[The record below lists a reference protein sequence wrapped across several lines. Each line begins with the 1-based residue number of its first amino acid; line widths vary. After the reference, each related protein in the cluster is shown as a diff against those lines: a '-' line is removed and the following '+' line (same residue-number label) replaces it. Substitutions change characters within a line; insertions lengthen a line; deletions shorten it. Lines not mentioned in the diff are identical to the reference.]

1 MTPGKVGQVSKPA
14 AGFQPAS
21 EDFPIYALT
30 RIRLLLRSWSYYKY
44 LESVTLAGSHA
55 KGTALRDSDLD
66 LFLSLAPG
74 TPGPLAAIQTSLW
87 NGLQPVY
94 QPVIRNV
101 SVRIILD
108 GASIDLVPARNNILW
123 QARFNTWLKTD

>member
-1 MTPGKVGQVSKPA
+1 
-14 AGFQPAS
+14 
-21 EDFPIYALT
+21 
-30 RIRLLLRSWSYYKY
+30 
-44 LESVTLAGSHA
+44 
-55 KGTALRDSDLD
+55 
-66 LFLSLAPG
+66 
-74 TPGPLAAIQTSLW
+74 
-87 NGLQPVY
+87 VY